1 MRPTFRV
8 AVVDGEKMVVANG
21 RTLLEKKAVQEQIA
35 ALDEQIAR
43 RLPALRAGLN
53 AQELLL
59 AAQVRIDDQ
68 LAEAATIKNDLEA
81 LLKDLD

>member
-21 RTLLEKKAVQEQIA
+21 RTLLGKNAVQEQIA
-35 ALDEQIAR
+35 ALDEQIVR

>member
-35 ALDEQIAR
+35 ALDEQVAR

-53 AQELLL
+53 AQELLS
-59 AAQVRIDDQ
+59 AVQARIDDQ